1 MENTTTHKTHPLV
14 LVAATAVTVASL
26 AGIGAIFGLIPGKS
40 ADAPAPVPAVVG
52 TTNSTAPASPAAAP
66 PATAPVAM
74 APAPAAPP
82 AVVAS
87 KAETTAPAPRQ
98 VKAAPRPSRP
108 VEREPRPI
116 DEGYRVSHDDSA
128 PIRTSPRPVAV
139 CRDCGVI
146 ASVREIAKEGDP
158 SGVGAVAGG
167 VLGGVVGNQMG
178 KGRGRDAM
186 TVIGA
191 VGGAVAGHQIEK
203 SQRASREYQITIRF
217 DDGTTQ
223 VITQS
228 TEPTWRN
235 GDRVRVSG
243 GQIVSSL

>member
-1 MENTTTHKTHPLV
+1 MENNAVHKTHPLV
-14 LVAATAVTVASL
+14 LIAAAAVTVASL
-26 AGIGAIFGLIPGKS
+26 AGIGAVFGLIPVGKS
-40 ADAPAPVPAVVG
+40 AVAPEPTAAVVADPA
-52 TTNSTAPASPAAAP
+52 TPASTASPAELP
-66 PATAPVAM
+66 PAATAATVDTP
-74 APAPAAPP
+74 
-82 AVVAS
+82 
-87 KAETTAPAPRQ
+87 KT
-98 VKAAPRPSRP
+98 APRPARNTARPASRRVETARRPSAEENYRASRENSTP
-108 VEREPRPI
+108 VRAEARP
-116 DEGYRVSHDDSA
+116 A
-128 PIRTSPRPVAV
+128 AT

-146 ASVREIAKEGDP
+146 ASVREVTREADP

-203 SQRASREYQITIRF
+203 SQRATREYRITIRF

-223 VITQS
+223 VITQP
-228 TEPTWRN
+228 TEPVWRD

-243 GQIVSSL
+243 GQIVSL